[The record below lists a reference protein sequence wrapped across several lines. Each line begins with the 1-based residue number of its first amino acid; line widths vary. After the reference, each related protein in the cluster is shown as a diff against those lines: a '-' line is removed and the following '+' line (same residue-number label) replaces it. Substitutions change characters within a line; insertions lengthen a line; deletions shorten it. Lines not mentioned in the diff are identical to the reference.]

1 MIKSKLIILLVISTV
16 KFIYANLEENDAYPE
31 LVNDINTE
39 EDNKIDKELR
49 NLGLVDD
56 SNPMDSDYL
65 AEHSKNVLKENE
77 KDLKQTNE

>member
-1 MIKSKLIILLVISTV
+1 MIKSKLITLLVISIV
-16 KFIYANLEENDAYPE
+16 KFIYAIEENNTYPE

-39 EDNKIDKELR
+39 EDSKIDKELR

-77 KDLKQTNE
+77 KDLKQAN

>member
-1 MIKSKLIILLVISTV
+1 MIKLKLITLLVISIV
-16 KFIYANLEENDAYPE
+16 KFIYANPEENDTYPE
-31 LVNDINTE
+31 LSNDINTE
-39 EDNKIDKELR
+39 EDSKIDKELR

-77 KDLKQTNE
+77 NDLKQAN

>member
-1 MIKSKLIILLVISTV
+1 MIKSKLITLLVISIV
-16 KFIYANLEENDAYPE
+16 KFIYAIEENNTYPE

-39 EDNKIDKELR
+39 EDSKIDKELR

-77 KDLKQTNE
+77 NDLKQAN